1 MLHGLTGRRTYGV
14 LPFQHGLGIDEED
27 GLRVSLRGAVR
38 ESVVAPPV
46 GDDVLRV
53 AVCAVPLMSNFTD
66 VDALAAEPGV
76 VVRFVD
82 RAEELVDADL
92 VVVPGT
98 RGTVRALRW
107 LRERGLAD
115 ALARRA
121 AEGRPVLGICG
132 GFQVLGEHIEDDVE
146 SREGSV
152 AGLGLLPVRVR
163 FAREKTLARP
173 VGEALGEPVE
183 GYEIHHGVAEVAG
196 GEAFLDGCRV
206 GEMWGTHWH
215 GSLESDGFRR
225 RFLAGW
231 RGRPAPLR
239 PRARTS
245 FAALREEQLDLLGD
259 LIEEHADTDAL
270 LSLIEK
276 GAPAGLPFIAPGA
289 PVTGGPGTRPRP
301 PRPLPERSF
310 ECHHAPRHQGGPV
323 STPYPFTA
331 LVGQDDLRLA
341 LLLNAVSPAVGGV
354 LVRGE
359 KGTAKSTAV
368 RALSALLPEVPVVAG
383 CRFSLRPGRRRPEL
397 PRRPARGGR
406 RAARPARMVE
416 LPVGASEDRLVGAL
430 DIERALAEGVKA
442 FEPGLLADAH
452 RGILY
457 VDEVNL
463 LHDHLV
469 DLLLDAAAMGASY
482 VEREGVSVRHAARF
496 LLVGTMN
503 PEEGELRPQLLDRFG
518 LTVEVAASRETDQ
531 RVEVVR
537 RRLAHDDD
545 PEAFAGRWADE
556 EAALRDRVVAARA
569 LLPQVVLGD
578 GALRQIAATC
588 AAFEVDG
595 MRADIVMARTAT
607 ALAAWA
613 GRTDVRSEDVRQ
625 AALLALPHRRR
636 RNPFDAPGLDEDKLD
651 ETLDEA
657 REDDAPEPP
666 GSPEPPEG
674 DDDPDGGPGGG
685 GGQPPADGG
694 PDSPGLPPQQ
704 SRDQAEDRNQGE
716 GAGQEDAPA
725 PQAPAAG
732 GPGEQ
737 GAVSAAEPFRTR
749 MLSVPGIGEGA
760 AGRRSRARTEHGRT
774 TGSRRPRGALTK
786 LHLAATVQAAAPH
799 QRARGRS
806 GTGLVVRRDDLRQA
820 TREGREGN
828 LVLFVVDASGSMAA
842 RQRMSAVK
850 GAVLSLLLDAYQR
863 RDKVGLVTFRGSA
876 AEVAL
881 PPTSS
886 VDAAAARLETL
897 PTGGRTPLAA
907 GLLRAHDVLRVER
920 LRDAARRPLLV
931 VVTDGRATGGVEP
944 VAQAGRAARLFAAD
958 GVASVVVDCESGY
971 VRLGLAGQLAG
982 ELGGTAVT
990 LDELRADS
998 IAGLVKDVQ
1007 GHGNHSRKAA

>member
-1 MLHGLTGRRTYGV
+1 MTT
-14 LPFQHGLGIDEED
+14 PF
-27 GLRVSLRGAVR
+27 
-38 ESVVAPPV
+38 
-46 GDDVLRV
+46 
-53 AVCAVPLMSNFTD
+53 
-66 VDALAAEPGV
+66 
-76 VVRFVD
+76 
-82 RAEELVDADL
+82 
-92 VVVPGT
+92 
-98 RGTVRALRW
+98 
-107 LRERGLAD
+107 
-115 ALARRA
+115 
-121 AEGRPVLGICG
+121 
-132 GFQVLGEHIEDDVE
+132 
-146 SREGSV
+146 
-152 AGLGLLPVRVR
+152 
-163 FAREKTLARP
+163 
-173 VGEALGEPVE
+173 
-183 GYEIHHGVAEVAG
+183 
-196 GEAFLDGCRV
+196 
-206 GEMWGTHWH
+206 
-215 GSLESDGFRR
+215 
-225 RFLAGW
+225 
-231 RGRPAPLR
+231 
-239 PRARTS
+239 
-245 FAALREEQLDLLGD
+245 
-259 LIEEHADTDAL
+259 
-270 LSLIEK
+270 
-276 GAPAGLPFIAPGA
+276 
-289 PVTGGPGTRPRP
+289 
-301 PRPLPERSF
+301 
-310 ECHHAPRHQGGPV
+310 
-323 STPYPFTA
+323 PFTA
-331 LVGQDDLRLA
+331 VVGQDDLRLA

-368 RALSALLPEVPVVAG
+368 RALSALMPTLDVVSG
-383 CRFSLRPGRRRPEL
+383 CRFSCAPGSPDPGCPDGPHE
-397 PRRPARGGR
+397 AGAFET
-406 RAARPARMVE
+406 RAARMVE

-430 DIERALAEGVKA
+430 DIERALSEGVKA

-518 LTVEVAASRETDQ
+518 LTVEVAASREPDQ

-537 RRLAHDDD
+537 RRLAYDDD
-545 PEAFAGRWADE
+545 PGGFAARWAEE
-556 EAALRDRVVAARA
+556 EAAVRARIIAARE
-569 LLPQVVLGD
+569 LLPSVRLGD

-613 GRTDVRSEDVRQ
+613 GRTDVLAEDVRQ

-651 ETLDEA
+651 ETLE
-657 REDDAPEPP
+657 EFG
-666 GSPEPPEG
+666 GSD
-674 DDDPDGGPGGG
+674 DDDPDPDPGPDGPGGG
-685 GGQPPADGG
+685 GGQPEPDDAPQGDGDAAARPEAG
-694 PDSPGLPPQQ
+694 EDGQPQP
-704 SRDQAEDRNQGE
+704 S
-716 GAGQEDAPA
+716 GAG
-725 PQAPAAG
+725 
-732 GPGEQ
+732 EQ
-737 GAVSAAEPFRTR
+737 SAVRASEPFRTKV
-749 MLSVPGIGEGA
+749 LSVPGLGEGA

-774 TGSRRPRGALTK
+774 TGARRPRGALTK

-806 GTGLVVRRDDLRQA
+806 GPGLVVRRDDLRQA

-863 RDKVGLVTFRGSA
+863 RDKVGLVTFRGSGA
-876 AEVAL
+876 DVAL

-897 PTGGRTPLAA
+897 PTGGRTPLSA

-920 LRDAARRPLLV
+920 LRDPARRPLV
-931 VVTDGRATGGVEP
+931 VLVTDGRATGGPEP
-944 VAQAGRAARLFAAD
+944 VALAGRAARLFAAD
-958 GVASVVVDCESGY
+958 GVASVVVDCESGP

-1007 GHGNHSRKAA
+1007 RRAA

>member
-1 MLHGLTGRRTYGV
+1 M
-14 LPFQHGLGIDEED
+14 
-27 GLRVSLRGAVR
+27 
-38 ESVVAPPV
+38 
-46 GDDVLRV
+46 
-53 AVCAVPLMSNFTD
+53 
-66 VDALAAEPGV
+66 
-76 VVRFVD
+76 
-82 RAEELVDADL
+82 
-92 VVVPGT
+92 
-98 RGTVRALRW
+98 
-107 LRERGLAD
+107 
-115 ALARRA
+115 
-121 AEGRPVLGICG
+121 
-132 GFQVLGEHIEDDVE
+132 
-146 SREGSV
+146 
-152 AGLGLLPVRVR
+152 
-163 FAREKTLARP
+163 
-173 VGEALGEPVE
+173 
-183 GYEIHHGVAEVAG
+183 
-196 GEAFLDGCRV
+196 
-206 GEMWGTHWH
+206 
-215 GSLESDGFRR
+215 
-225 RFLAGW
+225 
-231 RGRPAPLR
+231 
-239 PRARTS
+239 
-245 FAALREEQLDLLGD
+245 
-259 LIEEHADTDAL
+259 
-270 LSLIEK
+270 
-276 GAPAGLPFIAPGA
+276 
-289 PVTGGPGTRPRP
+289 
-301 PRPLPERSF
+301 
-310 ECHHAPRHQGGPV
+310 
-323 STPYPFTA
+323 STPFPFTA
-331 LVGQDDLRLA
+331 VVGQDDLRLA

-368 RALSALLPEVPVVAG
+368 RALSALLPQVSVVPG
-383 CRFSLRPGRRRPEL
+383 CRFSCD
-397 PRRPARGGR
+397 PAAPDPTCPDGPHEAG
-406 RAARPARMVE
+406 AGVSRPARMVE

-518 LTVEVAASRETDQ
+518 LTVEVAASREPDQ

-545 PEAFAGRWADE
+545 PAGFAARWAEE
-556 EAALRDRVVAARA
+556 EAAVRARIVAARE
-569 LLPQVVLGD
+569 LLPSVRLGD

-613 GRTDVRSEDVRQ
+613 GRTDVLAEDVRQ

-651 ETLDEA
+651 ETLEQFGDSGESG
-657 REDDAPEPP
+657 E
-666 GSPEPPEG
+666 
-674 DDDPDGGPGGG
+674 DDDPDPDGPGGG
-685 GGQPPADGG
+685 GGRPPQDGPAGDGDSPAQAEPGEGG
-694 PDSPGLPPQQ
+694 PS
-704 SRDQAEDRNQGE
+704 QAS
-716 GAGQEDAPA
+716 GAGE
-725 PQAPAAG
+725 QAPARA
-732 GPGEQ
+732 
-737 GAVSAAEPFRTR
+737 SEPFRTKV
-749 MLSVPGIGEGA
+749 LTVPGLGDGA
-760 AGRRSRARTEHGRT
+760 AGRRSRARTQAGRT
-774 TGSRRPRGALTK
+774 TGARRPQGALSK

-806 GTGLVVRRDDLRQA
+806 GPGLVVRRDDLRQA

-886 VDAAAARLETL
+886 VDSAAARLESL

-907 GLLRAHDVLRVER
+907 GLLKAHDVLRVER
-920 LRDAARRPLLV
+920 LRDPARRALVV
-931 VVTDGRATGGVEP
+931 VVTDGRATGGPEP
-944 VAQAGRAARLFAAD
+944 VAVAGRAARLFAAE
-958 GVASVVVDCESGY
+958 GVASVVVDCESGP
-971 VRLGLAGQLAG
+971 VRLGLAGRLAG

-1007 GHGNHSRKAA
+1007 RRAA

>member
-1 MLHGLTGRRTYGV
+1 MTT
-14 LPFQHGLGIDEED
+14 PF
-27 GLRVSLRGAVR
+27 
-38 ESVVAPPV
+38 
-46 GDDVLRV
+46 
-53 AVCAVPLMSNFTD
+53 
-66 VDALAAEPGV
+66 
-76 VVRFVD
+76 
-82 RAEELVDADL
+82 
-92 VVVPGT
+92 
-98 RGTVRALRW
+98 
-107 LRERGLAD
+107 
-115 ALARRA
+115 
-121 AEGRPVLGICG
+121 
-132 GFQVLGEHIEDDVE
+132 
-146 SREGSV
+146 
-152 AGLGLLPVRVR
+152 
-163 FAREKTLARP
+163 
-173 VGEALGEPVE
+173 
-183 GYEIHHGVAEVAG
+183 
-196 GEAFLDGCRV
+196 
-206 GEMWGTHWH
+206 
-215 GSLESDGFRR
+215 
-225 RFLAGW
+225 
-231 RGRPAPLR
+231 
-239 PRARTS
+239 
-245 FAALREEQLDLLGD
+245 
-259 LIEEHADTDAL
+259 
-270 LSLIEK
+270 
-276 GAPAGLPFIAPGA
+276 
-289 PVTGGPGTRPRP
+289 
-301 PRPLPERSF
+301 
-310 ECHHAPRHQGGPV
+310 
-323 STPYPFTA
+323 PFTA
-331 LVGQDDLRLA
+331 VVGQDDLRLA

-383 CRFSLRPGRRRPEL
+383 CRFSCDPAAPDPSCPDGPHEPGGGATRPS
-397 PRRPARGGR
+397 
-406 RAARPARMVE
+406 RMVE

-482 VEREGVSVRHAARF
+482 VEREGVSVRHASKF

-518 LTVEVAASRETDQ
+518 LTVEVAASREPDQ

-537 RRLAHDDD
+537 RRLAYDDD
-545 PEAFAGRWADE
+545 PAGFAARWAAE
-556 EAALRDRVVAARA
+556 EAAVRQRVVAARE
-569 LLPQVVLGD
+569 LLPSVRLGD

-613 GRTDVRSEDVRQ
+613 GRTDVLAEDVRQ

-651 ETLDEA
+651 ETLE
-657 REDDAPEPP
+657 ELG
-666 GSPEPPEG
+666 GS
-674 DDDPDGGPGGG
+674 DDDDQPDPDGPGGG
-685 GGQPPADGG
+685 GGQPPSSDGPQADGG
-694 PDSPGLPPQQ
+694 GSGAQPE
-704 SRDQAEDRNQGE
+704 AGE
-716 GAGQEDAPA
+716 GGE
-725 PQAPAAG
+725 PQPSGTGA
-732 GPGEQ
+732 GEQ
-737 GAVSAAEPFRTR
+737 SAVRASEPFRTKV
-749 MLSVPGIGEGA
+749 LSVPGLGDGA

-774 TGSRRPRGALTK
+774 TGARRPQGALTK

-806 GTGLVVRRDDLRQA
+806 GRGLVVRRDDLRQA

-863 RDKVGLVTFRGSA
+863 RDKVGLVTFRGTTG
-876 AEVAL
+876 EVAL

-907 GLLRAHDVLRVER
+907 GLLRAHEVLRVER
-920 LRDAARRPLLV
+920 LRDPARRALVV
-931 VVTDGRATGGVEP
+931 VVTDGRATGGPEP
-944 VAQAGRAARLFAAD
+944 VALAGRAARLFAAE
-958 GVASVVVDCESGY
+958 GVASVVVDCESGP

-1007 GHGNHSRKAA
+1007 RRAA